1 MNVPPLE
8 RWRGLFRLSDH
19 ARAIVQALFVTFLWS
34 TSWVIIKLGLRES
47 IPALTFA
54 GMRYTLAALCL
65 LPFALRRSSTPMR
78 SLNRRDL
85 LLLGTLGLLY
95 YAVTQGAQFLSLS
108 YLPSATVSLLLSFSA
123 IVVVGLGIRLLNETP
138 TRSQWFGLALY
149 FAGVIAYFVPLQ
161 FSSGELLGVVIA
173 IAGLLANAMSSVIG
187 RSINRE
193 GKLSPLLITLIS
205 MSIGGVLLLVVG
217 LITQG
222 VPPLSLTTLLLVAW
236 LAVVNTALAFTLWNK
251 TLQTLSA
258 FESSIIN
265 NAMMVQIPILAWL
278 FLGEGISLKNALA
291 FSVAGCGI
299 LIVQLRRG

>member
-1 MNVPPLE
+1 
-8 RWRGLFRLSDH
+8 
-19 ARAIVQALFVTFLWS
+19 VQALFVTFLWS

-65 LPFALRRSSTPMR
+65 LPFALRRSSTPIR

-217 LITQG
+217 LLTQG

>member
-1 MNVPPLE
+1 
-8 RWRGLFRLSDH
+8 
-19 ARAIVQALFVTFLWS
+19 VQALFVTFLWS

-65 LPFALRRSSTPMR
+65 LPFALRRSSTPIR

-138 TRSQWFGLALY
+138 TPSQWFGLALY

-217 LITQG
+217 LLTQG